1 MTEQS
6 RSTSTRRTVA
16 NRPVTTNPTTS
27 SAGQAKPAT
36 PSEPA
41 YKKGAVRS
49 LKGLVIKV
57 QFSEEVPE
65 INEMLYVENDKQSPL
80 IVSSITDGDTALCLN
95 IGGDYSIRKGDLVL
109 RSGHSLEIPVGEE
122 MIGRVWDAMARPI
135 DGKPQLD
142 DSVLQKMTK
151 RAIFQPNY
159 QEASLESRQDD
170 VLETGLKV
178 LDFFTPFVKGRK
190 IGIVGGAGVGK
201 TVLTMEIINNVAEG
215 SGAISMFAG
224 IGERIRE
231 GHELYETLADND
243 LLKTTAMFF
252 GQMNENPVQRSLIGL
267 AAITLAEYFR
277 DDLKR
282 DVLLFADNMYR
293 YIQAK
298 NEVSTIIDQTPA
310 EGGYQ
315 PTVFS
320 DVKTFQDR
328 LASNQNGSITSL
340 QTIYVPADD
349 LSDPAVQMIQH
360 ELDSTIVLSRA
371 VAAQGIR
378 PAVDILASKSSL
390 LTPEVVGER
399 HYKLSVK
406 ATAILQKY
414 ESLKGIVAIIGES
427 ELSAEDR
434 DDYYK
439 AKQLI
444 EFFKQRFN
452 VMEKVTGVAGEHM
465 TRAKTLDGVEEI
477 IGKIELDDKDND
489 ISDTESPQ
497 SPISAIEGKSEGTNS
512 GDDVINTTDTINTTT
527 PESTDGVVG
536 SFVES
541 VSGQTADSQVE
552 FIDQLTET
560 ATPEEVTELKELNVY
575 PASNNQV
582 ETK

>member
-1 MTEQS
+1 MSEQ
-6 RSTSTRRTVA
+6 TD
-16 NRPVTTNPTTS
+16 
-27 SAGQAKPAT
+27 
-36 PSEPA
+36 
-41 YKKGAVRS
+41 YKKGVVRT

-57 QFSEEVPE
+57 RFDEGMPDL
-65 INEMLYVENDKQSPL
+65 NEMLYVDNEKKSPL
-80 IVSSITDGDTALCLN
+80 LVSSLEHGDMAVCLN
-95 IGGDYSIRKGDLVL
+95 IGGDYSIQKGETVS
-109 RSGHSLEIPVGEE
+109 RSGRSLEIPVGAE
-122 MIGRVWDAMARPI
+122 MVGRVWDAMGRPI

-142 DSVLQKMTK
+142 QEVLDKMVK
-151 RAIFQPNY
+151 RQIFAPNFK
-159 QEASLESRQDD
+159 ETSLVNKSDD

-201 TVLTMEIINNVAEG
+201 TVLTMEIINNVATG
-215 SGAISMFAG
+215 SGALSIFAG

-231 GHELYETLADND
+231 GHELFKTLDDND

-267 AAITLAEYFR
+267 SAITLAEYFR
-277 DDLKR
+277 DDQKK

-328 LASNQNGSITSL
+328 LATNANGSITAL

-399 HYKLSVK
+399 HYDLATR

-414 ESLKGIVAIIGES
+414 ESLKGIIAIIGES

-434 DDYYK
+434 DDYNK
-439 AKQLI
+439 AKELV

-452 VMEKVTGVAGEHM
+452 VMEKVTGVPGEHM
-465 TRAKTLDGVEEI
+465 TREDTLNGVEAI
-477 IGKIELDDKDND
+477 IGKLEV
-489 ISDTESPQ
+489 
-497 SPISAIEGKSEGTNS
+497 A
-512 GDDVINTTDTINTTT
+512 
-527 PESTDGVVG
+527 
-536 SFVES
+536 
-541 VSGQTADSQVE
+541 
-552 FIDQLTET
+552 
-560 ATPEEVTELKELNVY
+560 EEV
-575 PASNNQV
+575 PAPV
-582 ETK
+582 EDAKPAEEPAPAETPAPEVEQKAE

>member
-1 MTEQS
+1 MSEN
-6 RSTSTRRTVA
+6 TV
-16 NRPVTTNPTTS
+16 
-27 SAGQAKPAT
+27 
-36 PSEPA
+36 
-41 YKKGAVRS
+41 YKKGIVRT

-57 QFSEEVPE
+57 QFDEGMPDL
-65 INEMLYVENDKQSPL
+65 NEMLYVDNEKKSPL
-80 IVSSITDGDTALCLN
+80 LVSALEHSDTAVCLN
-95 IGGDYSIRKGDLVL
+95 IGGDYSIMKGEAVT
-109 RSGHSLEIPVGEE
+109 RSGRSLEFPVGEE
-122 MIGRVWDAMARPI
+122 MVGRVWDAMGRPI
-135 DGKPQLD
+135 EVLD
-142 DSVLQKMTK
+142 KMVK
-151 RAIFQPNY
+151 RSIFTPNF
-159 QEASLESRQDD
+159 QETALTNRPDE

-201 TVLTMEIINNVAEG
+201 TVLTMEIINNVATG
-215 SGAISMFAG
+215 SGALSIFAG

-231 GHELYETLADND
+231 GHELFKTLGDND
-243 LLKTTAMFF
+243 LLKTTAMLF

-267 AAITLAEYFR
+267 SAITLAEFFR
-277 DDLKR
+277 DDQKK

-328 LASNQNGSITSL
+328 LSTNVNGSITAL

-390 LTPEVVGER
+390 LTPDVVGER
-399 HYKLSVK
+399 HYDLATR

-414 ESLKGIVAIIGES
+414 ESLKGIIAIIGES

-434 DDYYK
+434 DDYNK
-439 AKQLI
+439 AKELV

-452 VMEKVTGVAGEHM
+452 VMEKVTGVPGEHM
-465 TRAKTLDGVEEI
+465 TREDTLNGVEAI
-477 IGKIELDDKDND
+477 IGAKVEK
-489 ISDTESPQ
+489 T
-497 SPISAIEGKSEGTNS
+497 AEGSE
-512 GDDVINTTDTINTTT
+512 VK
-527 PESTDGVVG
+527 
-536 SFVES
+536 
-541 VSGQTADSQVE
+541 TADTDAKAKPAE
-552 FIDQLTET
+552 
-560 ATPEEVTELKELNVY
+560 AEE
-575 PASNNQV
+575 PA
-582 ETK
+582 EAEKR

>member
-1 MTEQS
+1 M
-6 RSTSTRRTVA
+6 
-16 NRPVTTNPTTS
+16 NPHHNPQN
-27 SAGQAKPAT
+27 GI
-36 PSEPA
+36 
-41 YKKGAVRS
+41 VRS
-49 LKGLVIKV
+49 LKGIVITV
-57 QFSEEVPE
+57 QFIEGMPD
-65 INEMLYVENDKQSPL
+65 INEMLYVENERQSPL
-80 IVSSITDGDTALCLN
+80 LVSSLTGGDTAICLN
-95 IGGDYSIRKGDLVL
+95 IGGDYSIRKGDAVV
-109 RSGHSLEIPVGEE
+109 RSGHSLEIPVGDA
-122 MIGRVWDAMARPI
+122 MIGRVWDALARPI

-142 DSVLQKMTK
+142 DATLQSMTK
-151 RAIFQPNY
+151 RPIFAPAF
-159 QEASLESRQDD
+159 QETSLENRPDD

-231 GHELYETLADND
+231 GHELYKTLQDNN

-267 AAITLAEYFR
+267 SAITLAEYFR
-277 DDLKR
+277 DDRKK

-293 YIQAK
+293 YIQAR

-320 DVKTFQDR
+320 DVKTLQDR
-328 LASNQNGSITSL
+328 LASNKNGSITAL

-378 PAVDILASKSSL
+378 PSVDILASNSSV
-390 LTPEVVGER
+390 LTPDIVGER
-399 HYKLSVK
+399 HYDLATR

-414 ESLKGIVAIIGES
+414 ESLKGIIAIIGES

-434 DDYYK
+434 DDYLK

-444 EFFKQRFN
+444 QFFSQRFN
-452 VMEKVTGVAGEHM
+452 VMEKVTGVPGEHV
-465 TRAKTLDGVEEI
+465 TREQTLDGVEAI
-477 IGKIELDDKDND
+477 IGAATLAT
-489 ISDTESPQ
+489 SD
-497 SPISAIEGKSEGTNS
+497 
-512 GDDVINTTDTINTTT
+512 NTTT
-527 PESTDGVVG
+527 STAESR
-536 SFVES
+536 E
-541 VSGQTADSQVE
+541 
-552 FIDQLTET
+552 
-560 ATPEEVTELKELNVY
+560 
-575 PASNNQV
+575 ASDANGASHG
-582 ETK
+582 

>member
-1 MTEQS
+1 MSEQ
-6 RSTSTRRTVA
+6 TA
-16 NRPVTTNPTTS
+16 F
-27 SAGQAKPAT
+27 
-36 PSEPA
+36 
-41 YKKGAVRS
+41 KKGTVRS
-49 LKGLVIKV
+49 LKGLVIKI
-57 QFSEEVPE
+57 QFDDGMPD
-65 INEMLYVENDKQSPL
+65 INEMLYVDNEKKSPL
-80 IVSSITDGDTALCLN
+80 LVSSLAHGDTAVCLN
-95 IGGDYSIRKGDLVL
+95 IGGDYGIMKGDKVS

-122 MIGRVWDAMARPI
+122 MIGRVWDAMGRPI

-142 DSVLQKMTK
+142 DATLEKMPK
-151 RAIFQPNY
+151 RAIFSPAF
-159 QEASLESRQDD
+159 QETSLKNRPDD

-201 TVLTMEIINNVAEG
+201 TVLTMEIINNVAQG

-231 GHELYETLADND
+231 GHELYKTLDDND
-243 LLKTTAMFF
+243 LLKNTAMFF

-267 AAITLAEYFR
+267 SAITLAEYFR
-277 DDLKR
+277 DDQKK

-328 LASNQNGSITSL
+328 LATNDNGSITAL

-399 HYKLSVK
+399 HYDLATR

-414 ESLKGIVAIIGES
+414 ESLKGIIAIIGES

-434 DDYYK
+434 DDYTK

-452 VMEKVTGVAGEHM
+452 VMEKVTGVPGEHM
-465 TRAKTLDGVEEI
+465 TREDTLNGVEEI
-477 IGKIELDDKDND
+477 IGKIEPKGKKTEDNDEKPAVPEASAEKPAEKTDEKSADDK
-489 ISDTESPQ
+489 P
-497 SPISAIEGKSEGTNS
+497 
-512 GDDVINTTDTINTTT
+512 
-527 PESTDGVVG
+527 
-536 SFVES
+536 
-541 VSGQTADSQVE
+541 ADE
-552 FIDQLTET
+552 KHED
-560 ATPEEVTELKELNVY
+560 K
-575 PASNNQV
+575 
-582 ETK
+582 

>member
-1 MTEQS
+1 MSEQS
-6 RSTSTRRTVA
+6 VSST
-16 NRPVTTNPTTS
+16 
-27 SAGQAKPAT
+27 
-36 PSEPA
+36 
-41 YKKGAVRS
+41 KGVVRS
-49 LKGLVIKV
+49 LKGIVIKIR
-57 QFSEEVPE
+57 FDSNLPD
-65 INEMLYVENDKQSPL
+65 INEMLYVDNDNKSPL
-80 IVSSITDGDTALCLN
+80 LVSSITGGDTAVCLN
-95 IGGDYSIRKGDLVL
+95 IGGDYSIQKGQSVT
-109 RSGHSLEIPVGEE
+109 RSGHSLEIPVGDE

-142 DSVLQKMTK
+142 EATLERMPK
-151 RAIFQPNY
+151 RPIFAPSF
-159 QEASLESRQDD
+159 QETSLESRHDD
-170 VLETGLKV
+170 MLETGLKV

-231 GHELYETLADND
+231 GHELYETLEYND
-243 LLKTTAMFF
+243 LLKSTAMFF

-267 AAITLAEYFR
+267 SAITLAEYFR
-277 DDLKR
+277 DDQKK

-293 YIQAK
+293 YIQAR

-328 LASNQNGSITSL
+328 LASNDNGSITAL

-399 HYKLSVK
+399 HYNLATR

-414 ESLKGIVAIIGES
+414 ESLKGIIAIIGES

-434 DDYYK
+434 DDYMK
-439 AKQLI
+439 AKELI
-444 EFFKQRFN
+444 QFFSQRFN

-465 TRAKTLDGVEEI
+465 TRDQTLDGVEAI
-477 IGKIELDDKDND
+477 IGKIETKDD
-489 ISDTESPQ
+489 
-497 SPISAIEGKSEGTNS
+497 SE
-512 GDDVINTTDTINTTT
+512 
-527 PESTDGVVG
+527 TDG
-536 SFVES
+536 
-541 VSGQTADSQVE
+541 Q
-552 FIDQLTET
+552 
-560 ATPEEVTELKELNVY
+560 KED
-575 PASNNQV
+575 
-582 ETK
+582 E

>member
-1 MTEQS
+1 MDQQTQ
-6 RSTSTRRTVA
+6 
-16 NRPVTTNPTTS
+16 
-27 SAGQAKPAT
+27 PAQ
-36 PSEPA
+36 PA
-41 YKKGAVRS
+41 PQTDFKKGVVRT

-57 QFSEEVPE
+57 QFAEGMPDL
-65 INEMLYVENDKQSPL
+65 NEMVYVDNEKKSPL
-80 IVSSITDGDTALCLN
+80 LVNSMTGSDMALCLN
-95 IGGDYSIRKGDLVL
+95 IGGDYSIQKGDTVT

-122 MIGRVWDAMARPI
+122 MIGRVWDTMGRPI

-142 DSVLQKMTK
+142 QAVLDKMIK
-151 RAIFQPNY
+151 RQIFSPAF
-159 QEASLESRQDD
+159 QETGLDVRKDE

-231 GHELYETLADND
+231 GHELYKTLGDND

-277 DDLKR
+277 DDLKK

-328 LASNQNGSITSL
+328 LATNANGSITAL

-390 LTPEVVGER
+390 LTPEVVGDR
-399 HYKLSVK
+399 HYELATR

-414 ESLKGIVAIIGES
+414 ESLKGIIAIIGES

-434 DDYYK
+434 ADYTRAK
-439 AKQLI
+439 ALI

-452 VMEKVTGVAGEHM
+452 VMEKVTGVPGEHM
-465 TRAKTLDGVEEI
+465 TREMTLNGVEEI
-477 IGKIELDDKDND
+477 IGKSEATEGEAPAVKATEAAPSAQPAAATDDTKPA
-489 ISDTESPQ
+489 E
-497 SPISAIEGKSEGTNS
+497 
-512 GDDVINTTDTINTTT
+512 
-527 PESTDGVVG
+527 PEK
-536 SFVES
+536 
-541 VSGQTADSQVE
+541 Q
-552 FIDQLTET
+552 
-560 ATPEEVTELKELNVY
+560 
-575 PASNNQV
+575 
-582 ETK
+582 

>member
-1 MTEQS
+1 MTKKA
-6 RSTSTRRTVA
+6 T
-16 NRPVTTNPTTS
+16 
-27 SAGQAKPAT
+27 QAKG
-36 PSEPA
+36 SI
-41 YKKGAVRS
+41 RS

-57 QFSEEVPE
+57 QFDDDMPD
-65 INEMLYVENDKQSPL
+65 INEMLYLDNEKKSPL
-80 IVSSITDGDTALCLN
+80 LVSSLTNGDTAVCLN
-95 IGGDYSIRKGDLVL
+95 IGGDYGMKKGDMVV

-142 DSVLQKMTK
+142 DATLEKMIK
-151 RAIFQPNY
+151 RPIFSPSF
-159 QEASLESRQDD
+159 QETSLDLRPDD
-170 VLETGLKV
+170 ILETGMKV

-231 GHELYETLADND
+231 GHELYKTLEDND
-243 LLKTTAMFF
+243 LLKNTAMFF

-267 AAITLAEYFR
+267 SAITLAEYFR

-328 LASNQNGSITSL
+328 LATNANGSITAL

-360 ELDSTIVLSRA
+360 ELDSTIVLDRA

-378 PAVDILASKSSL
+378 PAVNILASKSSL
-390 LTPEVVGER
+390 LTPEIVGER
-399 HYKLSVK
+399 HYDLATR

-414 ESLKGIVAIIGES
+414 ESLKGIIAIIGES

-434 DDYYK
+434 DDYEK
-439 AKQLI
+439 AKALI

-452 VMEKVTGVAGEHM
+452 VMYKVTGVEGEHM
-465 TRAKTLDGVEEI
+465 TRAQTLDGVEAI
-477 IGKIELDDKDND
+477 IGK
-489 ISDTESPQ
+489 
-497 SPISAIEGKSEGTNS
+497 SAVAEETVVAAVAAPAAVEASEA
-512 GDDVINTTDTINTTT
+512 
-527 PESTDGVVG
+527 EHK
-536 SFVES
+536 
-541 VSGQTADSQVE
+541 
-552 FIDQLTET
+552 
-560 ATPEEVTELKELNVY
+560 EE
-575 PASNNQV
+575 A
-582 ETK
+582 

>member
-1 MTEQS
+1 MDRQPVQPTAPTPAASSPAVPTPQPP
-6 RSTSTRRTVA
+6 VA
-16 NRPVTTNPTTS
+16 PPAAVPTPAVAVAPQPV
-27 SAGQAKPAT
+27 
-36 PSEPA
+36 
-41 YKKGAVRS
+41 YKKGVVRS

-57 QFSEEVPE
+57 QFIEDMPD
-65 INEMLYVENDKQSPL
+65 INEMLYVDNDKKSPL
-80 IVSSITDGDTALCLN
+80 LVSSLSHGDMAVCLN
-95 IGGDYSIRKGDLVL
+95 IGGDYSIQKGDSVT
-109 RSGHSLEIPVGEE
+109 RSGHSLEIPVGEQ
-122 MIGRVWDAMARPI
+122 MIGRVWDAMGRPI

-142 DSVLQKMTK
+142 QAVLDSMPK
-151 RAIFQPNY
+151 RAIFAPSF
-159 QEASLESRQDD
+159 QETSLELRQDD

-231 GHELYETLADND
+231 GHELYKTLGDND

-267 AAITLAEYFR
+267 SAITLAEYFR
-277 DDLKR
+277 DDLKK

-328 LASNQNGSITSL
+328 LASNANGSITAL

-390 LTPEVVGER
+390 LTPEVVGQR
-399 HYKLSVK
+399 HYDL
-406 ATAILQKY
+406 AMRAIAILQKY
-414 ESLKGIVAIIGES
+414 ESLKGIIAIIGES

-434 DDYYK
+434 DDYNK

-452 VMEKVTGVAGEHM
+452 VMFKVTGVEGEHM
-465 TRAKTLDGVEEI
+465 TREQTLDGVEAI
-477 IGKIELDDKDND
+477 IGKLE
-489 ISDTESPQ
+489 
-497 SPISAIEGKSEGTNS
+497 
-512 GDDVINTTDTINTTT
+512 
-527 PESTDGVVG
+527 
-536 SFVES
+536 
-541 VSGQTADSQVE
+541 
-552 FIDQLTET
+552 
-560 ATPEEVTELKELNVY
+560 ATPAVAEGAAAAEPAEPAKEK
-575 PASNNQV
+575 A
-582 ETK
+582 

>member
-1 MTEQS
+1 MS
-6 RSTSTRRTVA
+6 KKA
-16 NRPVTTNPTTS
+16 NIT
-27 SAGQAKPAT
+27 GKI
-36 PSEPA
+36 
-41 YKKGAVRS
+41 RS
-49 LKGLVIKV
+49 LKGLVITV
-57 QFSEEVPE
+57 QFIDDMPS
-65 INEMLYVENDKQSPL
+65 INEIVYVNNENDSPL
-80 IVSSITDGDTALCLN
+80 LVSSLSGGDTAICLN
-95 IGGDYSIRKGDLVL
+95 IGGDYSIQKGDGVS
-109 RSGHSLEIPVGEE
+109 RSGKSLEIPVGEE

-142 DSVLQKMTK
+142 QATLDKMIK
-151 RAIFQPNY
+151 RPIFAPDF
-159 QEASLESRQDD
+159 QETSLESRQDD
-170 VLETGLKV
+170 ILETGLKV

-231 GHELYETLADND
+231 GHELYQTLEDND

-277 DDLKR
+277 DDMKK

-293 YIQAK
+293 YIQAR

-328 LASNQNGSITSL
+328 LASNANGSITAL

-399 HYKLSVK
+399 HYEL
-406 ATAILQKY
+406 ATRSMAILQKY
-414 ESLKGIVAIIGES
+414 ESLKGIIAIIGES
-427 ELSAEDR
+427 ELSSEDR
-434 DDYYK
+434 DDYLK
-439 AKQLI
+439 AKALI

-452 VMEKVTGVAGEHM
+452 VMEKVTGIPGEH
-465 TRAKTLDGVEEI
+465 TSREQTLDGVEAI
-477 IGKIELDDKDND
+477 IGKIDGLNE
-489 ISDTESPQ
+489 
-497 SPISAIEGKSEGTNS
+497 AIE
-512 GDDVINTTDTINTTT
+512 
-527 PESTDGVVG
+527 
-536 SFVES
+536 
-541 VSGQTADSQVE
+541 
-552 FIDQLTET
+552 
-560 ATPEEVTELKELNVY
+560 PEEQQVTIEEKDKSGAE
-575 PASNNQV
+575 
-582 ETK
+582 

>member
-1 MTEQS
+1 MTEQK
-6 RSTSTRRTVA
+6 TF
-16 NRPVTTNPTTS
+16 
-27 SAGQAKPAT
+27 
-36 PSEPA
+36 
-41 YKKGAVRS
+41 KKGIVRT
-49 LKGLVIKV
+49 LKGLVIKI
-57 QFSEEVPE
+57 QFDEDMPVL
-65 INEMLYVENDKQSPL
+65 NEMIYVDNEKKSPL
-80 IVSSITDGDTALCLN
+80 LVSSLANGDMAVCLN
-95 IGGDYSIRKGDLVL
+95 IGGDYSIRKGDTVT
-109 RSGHSLEIPVGEE
+109 RSGRSLEIPVGEA

-142 DSVLQKMTK
+142 DEVLAKMPK
-151 RAIFQPNY
+151 RPIFSPAY
-159 QEASLESRQDD
+159 QETSLVNRKDD

-231 GHELYETLADND
+231 GHELYKTLGDND

-277 DDLKR
+277 DDLKK

-298 NEVSTIIDQTPA
+298 NEVSTIVDQTPA

-328 LASNQNGSITSL
+328 LATNENGSITAL

-399 HYKLSVK
+399 HYDLATR

-414 ESLKGIVAIIGES
+414 ESLKGIIAIIGES

-439 AKQLI
+439 AKELI

-452 VMEKVTGVAGEHM
+452 VMEKVTGVEGEHM
-465 TRAKTLDGVEEI
+465 TREQTLDGVEKI
-477 IGKIELDDKDND
+477 IGKGEAKGDSVEEDSPKKEEKPA
-489 ISDTESPQ
+489 ESATQQ
-497 SPISAIEGKSEGTNS
+497 SS
-512 GDDVINTTDTINTTT
+512 T
-527 PESTDGVVG
+527 PP
-536 SFVES
+536 
-541 VSGQTADSQVE
+541 
-552 FIDQLTET
+552 T
-560 ATPEEVTELKELNVY
+560 ATTSTPDAAKEPVATNPTPASSSANEQAAQTPPQATPVQTSTPAVPAQPQQPATPSASVDVKDANEIAKELQKDPVAE
-575 PASNNQV
+575 PLHEA
-582 ETK
+582 K

>member
-1 MTEQS
+1 MAEH
-6 RSTSTRRTVA
+6 TV
-16 NRPVTTNPTTS
+16 
-27 SAGQAKPAT
+27 
-36 PSEPA
+36 
-41 YKKGAVRS
+41 YKKGVVRT

-57 QFSEEVPE
+57 QFDEDMPDL
-65 INEMLYVENDKQSPL
+65 NEMLYIDNEKKSPL
-80 IVSSITDGDTALCLN
+80 LVSALEHGDMAVCLN
-95 IGGDYSIRKGDLVL
+95 IGGDYSIQKGESVT
-109 RSGHSLEIPVGEE
+109 RSGHSLEIPVGDE
-122 MIGRVWDAMARPI
+122 MVGRVWDAMGRPI

-142 DSVLQKMTK
+142 KAILDKMVK
-151 RAIFQPNY
+151 RQIFAPNFK
-159 QEASLESRQDD
+159 ETSLVNKSDD

-201 TVLTMEIINNVAEG
+201 TVLTMEIINNVATG
-215 SGAISMFAG
+215 SGALSIFAG

-231 GHELYETLADND
+231 GHELFKTLGDND

-267 AAITLAEYFR
+267 SAITLAEFFR
-277 DDLKR
+277 DDQKK

-328 LASNQNGSITSL
+328 LATNANGSITAL

-399 HYKLSVK
+399 HYDLATR

-414 ESLKGIVAIIGES
+414 ESLKGIIAIIGES

-434 DDYYK
+434 DDYNK
-439 AKQLI
+439 AKLLV

-452 VMEKVTGVAGEHM
+452 VMEKVTGVPGEHM
-465 TRAKTLDGVEEI
+465 TRENTLDGVEAI
-477 IGKIELDDKDND
+477 IGRNEDKQTGIN
-489 ISDTESPQ
+489 
-497 SPISAIEGKSEGTNS
+497 GKEATK
-512 GDDVINTTDTINTTT
+512 
-527 PESTDGVVG
+527 P
-536 SFVES
+536 VEKP
-541 VSGQTADSQVE
+541 A
-552 FIDQLTET
+552 
-560 ATPEEVTELKELNVY
+560 EEAK
-575 PASNNQV
+575 PA
-582 ETK
+582 EKKA

>member
-1 MTEQS
+1 MAEETI
-6 RSTSTRRTVA
+6 
-16 NRPVTTNPTTS
+16 
-27 SAGQAKPAT
+27 
-36 PSEPA
+36 
-41 YKKGAVRS
+41 YKKGVVRT

-57 QFSEEVPE
+57 KFDEDMPDL
-65 INEMLYVENDKQSPL
+65 NEMLYIDNEKKSPL
-80 IVSSITDGDTALCLN
+80 LVSALEHGDTAVCLN
-95 IGGDYSIRKGDLVL
+95 IGGDYSIQKGVTVS
-109 RSGHSLEIPVGEE
+109 RSGKSLEIPVGEE
-122 MIGRVWDAMARPI
+122 MVGRVWDAMGRPI

-142 DSVLQKMTK
+142 QAVLDKMIK
-151 RAIFQPNY
+151 RTIFTPNFK
-159 QEASLESRQDD
+159 ESSLENRSDD

-201 TVLTMEIINNVAEG
+201 TVLTMEIINNVATG
-215 SGAISMFAG
+215 SGALSIFAG

-231 GHELYETLADND
+231 GHELFKTLGDND

-267 AAITLAEYFR
+267 SAITLAEFFR
-277 DDLKR
+277 DDQKK

-328 LASNQNGSITSL
+328 LATNVNGSITAL

-399 HYKLSVK
+399 HYDLATR

-414 ESLKGIVAIIGES
+414 ESLKGIIAIIGES

-434 DDYYK
+434 DDYNK
-439 AKQLI
+439 AKLLV

-452 VMEKVTGVAGEHM
+452 VMEKVTGVPGEHM
-465 TRAKTLDGVEEI
+465 TRELTLDGVEAI
-477 IGKIELDDKDND
+477 IGKKVE
-489 ISDTESPQ
+489 PQ
-497 SPISAIEGKSEGTNS
+497 AEAAPADAKPAEDAKPSEEKPADAKPEEKPADEKSE
-512 GDDVINTTDTINTTT
+512 IK
-527 PESTDGVVG
+527 
-536 SFVES
+536 
-541 VSGQTADSQVE
+541 A
-552 FIDQLTET
+552 
-560 ATPEEVTELKELNVY
+560 K
-575 PASNNQV
+575 
-582 ETK
+582 

>member
-1 MTEQS
+1 M
-6 RSTSTRRTVA
+6 A
-16 NRPVTTNPTTS
+16 TTTKT
-27 SAGQAKPAT
+27 
-36 PSEPA
+36 A
-41 YKKGAVRS
+41 YKKGVVRT

-57 QFSEEVPE
+57 QFDEDIPAL
-65 INEMLYVENDKQSPL
+65 NEMLYVDNELKSPL
-80 IVSSITDGDTALCLN
+80 LVSSITNGDMALCVN
-95 IGGDYSIRKGDLVL
+95 IGGDYSIQKGDTVT
-109 RSGHSLEIPVGEE
+109 RSGKSLEIPVGEE
-122 MIGRVWDAMARPI
+122 MIGRVWDTMGRPI

-142 DSVLQKMTK
+142 QATLDRMIKRPIFSPAFQETSLVNRTDEVL
-151 RAIFQPNY
+151 
-159 QEASLESRQDD
+159 S
-170 VLETGLKV
+170 TGLKV

-231 GHELYETLADND
+231 GHELYKTLGDND

-277 DDLKR
+277 DDLKK

-328 LASNQNGSITSL
+328 LASNENGSITAL

-360 ELDSTIVLSRA
+360 ELDSTIVLDRA

-378 PAVDILASKSSL
+378 PAVNILASKSSL
-390 LTPEVVGER
+390 LTPEVVGKR
-399 HYKLSVK
+399 HYELATR

-414 ESLKGIVAIIGES
+414 ESLKGIIAIIGES
-427 ELSAEDR
+427 ELSTEDR
-434 DDYYK
+434 DDYNK
-439 AKQLI
+439 AKALI

-452 VMEKVTGVAGEHM
+452 VMEKVTGVPGEHM
-465 TRAKTLDGVEEI
+465 TREDTLNGVEEI
-477 IGKIELDDKDND
+477 IGKAEVPSEGEEAETKASEVPAEPAGDDAAKDDAATKDDDKSDDADDKDEK
-489 ISDTESPQ
+489 SDEK
-497 SPISAIEGKSEGTNS
+497 KSEE
-512 GDDVINTTDTINTTT
+512 DK
-527 PESTDGVVG
+527 
-536 SFVES
+536 
-541 VSGQTADSQVE
+541 
-552 FIDQLTET
+552 
-560 ATPEEVTELKELNVY
+560 KE
-575 PASNNQV
+575 
-582 ETK
+582 